1 MPAEVNGNHAV
12 AHFDRA
18 RVYTYNGER
27 DVNNQYYV
35 CGSVVLTPFFAFVSG
50 HGNGLTDHEPVVSI
64 AIPREDIRLVVDHSV
79 EACETHDQMDAEAKA
94 QMESLQNAE
103 ESTEN

>member
-1 MPAEVNGNHAV
+1 MPAEVNGNPAV
-12 AHFDRA
+12 AHFQRA
-18 RVYTYNGER
+18 RVYAYNQDSG
-27 DVNNQYYV
+27 YFA

-50 HGNGLTDHEPVVSI
+50 HGNEGTDHQVLVSV

-79 EACETHDQMDAEAKA
+79 DACETHDKMDAEAKA